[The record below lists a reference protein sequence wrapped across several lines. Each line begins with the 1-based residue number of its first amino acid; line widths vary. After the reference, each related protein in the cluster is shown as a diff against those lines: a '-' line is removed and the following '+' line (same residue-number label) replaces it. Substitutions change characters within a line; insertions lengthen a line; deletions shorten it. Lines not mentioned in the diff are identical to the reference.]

1 MLKKN
6 KSIKKMK
13 LRSGNKSRKVKKG
26 GTTQKNSVRVP
37 SSRSSDMRAVSKVPT
52 VSAIPTVYEDE
63 NNMTDVSDA
72 VAHSSV
78 RRNPPASNVNKY
90 MSLRKRHNMTVKDDV
105 IKSAFK
111 SQKRNYDIWLEM
123 ADKQFT
129 KKEYEEYRKKVG
141 NCQFKLKVGDDELKY
156 EQLDETTL
164 DKIHNKKM
172 SSLGCQEQYWAIK
185 NINVI
190 SDFMGLKELWEIM
203 VPNVDVRIDNNRIRN
218 IPISNRPVAV
228 FAGNHWTSRRANE
241 MRDFNPYDKYQIFG
255 SNQFCQTYAMMYLL
269 NEVDLPSNI
278 EKKANVSFNSY
289 YEYTK
294 KALNFINDNAIK
306 HVDVVMEKING
317 KIDEL
322 IKLIDNNVLN
332 DENKDNKETKE
343 IKLIIK
349 DYIIDD
355 DEKHDEF
362 NERYKTITVEDIKQK
377 LIDKQYDKEYYKK
390 KLNKAIKECI
400 KHANVCLNAIDYTD
414 KNNFLDSGYP
424 TITH

>member
-1 MLKKN
+1 
-6 KSIKKMK
+6 
-13 LRSGNKSRKVKKG
+13 
-26 GTTQKNSVRVP
+26 
-37 SSRSSDMRAVSKVPT
+37 
-52 VSAIPTVYEDE
+52 
-63 NNMTDVSDA
+63 
-72 VAHSSV
+72 
-78 RRNPPASNVNKY
+78 

-105 IKSAFK
+105 IKSEFK

-123 ADKQFT
+123 ADKQYT

-164 DKIHNKKM
+164 DNIHNKKM

-185 NINVI
+185 NIDVI
-190 SDFMGLKELWEIM
+190 SQYMGLEELWEIM
-203 VPNVDVRIDNNRIRN
+203 VPNVDVKRMSSIRSL
-218 IPISNRPVAV
+218 PKSDRPVAV
-228 FAGNHWTSRRANE
+228 FTKTSNHWISRRANE
-241 MRDFNPYDKYQIFG
+241 MSDFNPYDKYQIYG

-269 NEVDLPSNI
+269 NKLDLPSNI
-278 EKKANVSFNSY
+278 EKIANVSFNSY
-289 YEYTK
+289 YEYTN
-294 KALNFINDNAIK
+294 KALNFINNNAIK

-343 IKLIIK
+343 IKLRIK

-355 DEKHDEF
+355 EKDNEF
-362 NERYKTITVEDIKQK
+362 NERYKTLAVEEIKQK
-377 LIDKQYDKEYYKK
+377 LIDNQYDKEYYKK

-414 KNNFLDSGYP
+414 KNNFLVIGYP

>member
-1 MLKKN
+1 MLKKSKKKN
-6 KSIKKMK
+6 KMK

-26 GTTQKNSVRVP
+26 GTVYKGTVGVPVPATSSKLTSV
-37 SSRSSDMRAVSKVPT
+37 S
-52 VSAIPTVYEDE
+52 EDG
-63 NNMTDVSDA
+63 MTDIA
-72 VAHSSV
+72 ASV
-78 RRNPPASNVNKY
+78 VNNAPASVLNNNVAEKVNKF
-90 MSLRKRHNMTVKDDV
+90 MTLRKREHVKHEESYKPKTVSK
-105 IKSAFK
+105 KS
-111 SQKRNYDIWLEM
+111 NYDIWLEM
-123 ADKQFT
+123 ADNQFT

-141 NCQFKLKVGDDELKY
+141 NCQFKLKVGDHELKY
-156 EQLDETTL
+156 EELDETTL

-185 NINVI
+185 NIDVI
-190 SDFMGLKELWEIM
+190 SQYMGLEELWEIM
-203 VPNVDVRIDNNRIRN
+203 VPNVDVKRMSSIRSLPKSDR
-218 IPISNRPVAV
+218 PIAV
-228 FAGNHWTSRRANE
+228 FTKTSNHWTSRRANE
-241 MRDFNPYDKYQIFG
+241 KHDFNPYYKYQIFG

-269 NEVDLPSNI
+269 NKLDLPSNI
-278 EKKANVSFNSY
+278 EKIANVSFNSY

-343 IKLIIK
+343 IKLRIK

-355 DEKHDEF
+355 EKDDEF
-362 NERYKTITVEDIKQK
+362 NERYKTLAVEEIKQN
-377 LIDKQYDKEYYKK
+377 LIDNQYDKEYYKN

-400 KHANVCLNAIDYTD
+400 KHSNLCLNAIDYTD
-414 KNNFLDSGYP
+414 KINFLVDSYP
-424 TITH
+424 KITH